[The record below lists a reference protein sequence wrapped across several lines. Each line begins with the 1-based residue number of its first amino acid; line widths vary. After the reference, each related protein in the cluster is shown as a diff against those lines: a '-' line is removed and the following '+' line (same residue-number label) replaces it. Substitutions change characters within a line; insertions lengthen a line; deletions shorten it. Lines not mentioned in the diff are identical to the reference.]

1 LTYLQYEYD
10 ACFYDTYLDRIR
22 PFRFDAGGKQR
33 DGLFFWQKS
42 KDGDQGMS
50 VELNVDLFGRFPK
63 WLLGEIL
70 PEGTLT
76 SMNK

>member
-1 LTYLQYEYD
+1 VTHLLYKYD
-10 ACFYDTYLDRIR
+10 TCFYDTYLDRIR

-42 KDGDQGMS
+42 KNSDQGMG
-50 VELNVDLFGRFPK
+50 VELNVHLFGRLPK
-63 WLLGEIL
+63 WLLGKIF